1 MEDAIDK
8 HKQEITDLRAKLNT
22 MRDEQM
28 LILRY
33 FDLIIVDSSD
43 DLRIIDVLGPV
54 EEMFPEAKNFFDKGS
69 NLVKAI
75 YKITQNTRIREEEV
89 HDAVREEEFQLD
101 LEELVNRFI
110 TGNREEKKYEVLG
123 ETDTGEVFLLIWQIK
138 RLEKT
143 FRSYLKIIPSNSIV
157 KSLQTRQEEELLK
170 YKIEARLIYSQIQ
183 DGITILGLDNRI
195 SFMNDVA
202 KSLFFSYKAG
212 VTQKANF
219 EGRYFHELFINES
232 SDLLKHIIDYNK
244 VIVENRKAINF
255 SAKFGDQTI
264 SVHLRPLMNERHFI
278 TGIVIICR
286 KVVQE
291 MNFDVN
297 QLLVTLKNLSLENKK
312 LFARTREFEANQ
324 RVLNANIQS
333 LHNTV
338 HNVYRFL
345 EKMPFAVSIIKL
357 PSVSYEFVNERFE
370 KLTQLKR
377 EQLRGKNDAQ
387 IFPLMVSN
395 ALLDFI
401 NQTIEDPNENF
412 FKYDVYTIR
421 QAAIFNETN
430 EPTYLIRLIEF

>member
-1 MEDAIDK
+1 MENAIDK
-8 HKQEITDLRAKLNT
+8 HRQEITDLRAKLNA
-22 MRDEQM
+22 MQDEQM
-28 LILRY
+28 HILRY
-33 FDLIIVDSSD
+33 FDLIIVDSSE
-43 DLRIIDVLGPV
+43 DLRIIDVLGPI
-54 EEMFPEAKNFFDKGS
+54 EEMFPDAENFFEKGN

-89 HDAVREEEFQLD
+89 HDAVREEEYQLD

-170 YKIEARLIYSQIQ
+170 YKIEERLIYSQIQ

-195 SFMNDVA
+195 SYMNDVA
-202 KSLFFSYKAG
+202 KSLFFSFKAG
-212 VTQKANF
+212 ITQKASF
-219 EGRYFHELFINES
+219 EGRYFHELFVNES

-244 VIVENRKAINF
+244 VIVESRKAINF
-255 SAKFGDQTI
+255 SAKFGDQTVSI
-264 SVHLRPLMNERHFI
+264 HLRPLMNERHFI
-278 TGIVIICR
+278 TGIVIISR

-333 LHNTV
+333 LHKTV

-357 PSVSYEFVNERFE
+357 PSISYEFVNERFE

-401 NQTIEDPNENF
+401 NQTIEDPNENI

-421 QAAIFNETN
+421 QAAIFNDAN
-430 EPTYLIRLIEF
+430 EPIYLIRLIEF